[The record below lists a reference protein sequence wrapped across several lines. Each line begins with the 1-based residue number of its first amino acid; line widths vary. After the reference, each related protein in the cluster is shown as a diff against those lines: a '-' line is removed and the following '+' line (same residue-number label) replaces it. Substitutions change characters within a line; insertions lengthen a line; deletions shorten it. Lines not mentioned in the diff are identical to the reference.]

1 MLIAGF
7 PAGAWGTNCYLVA
20 PACEECVIIDPG
32 HQAAQG
38 VEEALRKHRLKPVA
52 VVLTHGHI
60 DHVASVVPVCGA
72 HDVPAWIHPED
83 RYMMSDPE
91 KALGRSIG
99 MPLMG
104 ELTVGE
110 PDDVKELTDGSKLT
124 LAGLEFGVS
133 HAPGHTK
140 GSVTFGMPE
149 AGDVPPVLFSGD
161 LLFALLR
168 RTHRPA
174 RRRPRRV
181 AGVAGPCVPAA
192 RRLDRGAV
200 RPRPPDDHRP
210 RARRQ
215 SVSERLGRGAAPR
228 TVDERRIHVST
239 FQAPKGTYD
248 LTPPRSATFLAVR
261 EAISAPLR
269 DSGYGYIET
278 PGFENVELFAR
289 GVGESTDIVTKE
301 MYTLTTKGGDQLAL
315 RPEGTAS
322 VLRAALEANLHK
334 AGNLPV
340 KLWYSGSYYRYE
352 RPQAGR
358 YRHFSQ
364 VGAEAIGTED
374 PALDAELI
382 ILADQAYRSLG
393 LRRFRILLNSLGDK
407 ECRPVYREALQ
418 TFLRDLDLDEET
430 RRRIE
435 INPLRVLDD
444 KRADVQKQLT
454 DAPKL
459 RDYLC
464 DACKAYHE
472 EVRALLTAAG
482 VAFEDDEKLVRGL
495 DYYTRTTFEFV
506 HDGLGSQSAVGG
518 GGRYDGLSEMIGG
531 PELPS
536 VGWALGVDRT
546 VLALEAESVELDL
559 PATTSVYAVP
569 LGEEARRVLFG
580 VVTELRRAGIA
591 ADFAFG
597 GRGLKG
603 AMKSANRS
611 GARYTLVAGER
622 DLAEGVVQL
631 KDMESGE
638 QSAVPLA
645 EAAAELAK
653 RLG

>member
-1 MLIAGF
+1 M
-7 PAGAWGTNCYLVA
+7 
-20 PACEECVIIDPG
+20 
-32 HQAAQG
+32 
-38 VEEALRKHRLKPVA
+38 
-52 VVLTHGHI
+52 
-60 DHVASVVPVCGA
+60 
-72 HDVPAWIHPED
+72 
-83 RYMMSDPE
+83 
-91 KALGRSIG
+91 
-99 MPLMG
+99 
-104 ELTVGE
+104 
-110 PDDVKELTDGSKLT
+110 
-124 LAGLEFGVS
+124 
-133 HAPGHTK
+133 
-140 GSVTFGMPE
+140 
-149 AGDVPPVLFSGD
+149 
-161 LLFALLR
+161 
-168 RTHRPA
+168 
-174 RRRPRRV
+174 
-181 AGVAGPCVPAA
+181 
-192 RRLDRGAV
+192 
-200 RPRPPDDHRP
+200 
-210 RARRQ
+210 
-215 SVSERLGRGAAPR
+215 
-228 TVDERRIHVST
+228 ST

-248 LTPPRSATFLAVR
+248 LIPPRSATYLAVR
-261 EAISAPLR
+261 DAISTPLKN
-269 DSGYGYIET
+269 SGYGYIET

-301 MYTLTTKGGDQLAL
+301 MYAFETKGGDKLAL

-364 VGAEAIGTED
+364 VGAEAIGAED

-382 ILADQAYRSLG
+382 ILADQAYRALG
-393 LRRFRILLNSLGDK
+393 LRNFRILLNSLGDK

-418 TFLRDLDLDEET
+418 TFLRDLDLDEDT

-444 KRADVQKQLT
+444 KRDAVQKQLT
-454 DAPKL
+454 GAPML

-472 EVRALLTAAG
+472 QVRELLGAAG

-531 PELPS
+531 PALPS

-546 VLALEAESVELDL
+546 VLALEAEGVELDI
-559 PATTSVYAVP
+559 PAATSVYAVP

-580 VVTELRRAGIA
+580 VVTELRKAGVA
-591 ADFAFG
+591 ADFSYG
-597 GRGLKG
+597 GKGLKG
-603 AMKSANRS
+603 AMKNANRS
-611 GARYTLVAGER
+611 GARYTIVAGER

-638 QSAVPLA
+638 QAPVALA
-645 EAAAELAK
+645 ELVDEMRNKLA
-653 RLG
+653 